1 MKPIITGSVEIGL
14 RAWALLGWIGVTP
27 TPTPSADYITPQTGI
42 RTCTFTVTIP
52 AEHAALFEYRRG
64 RGQIPGE
71 LFASHAGAALC
82 ESVGKVYGGSENFRI
97 SV

>member
-1 MKPIITGSVEIGL
+1 MYTKTIMKPIITGSVEIAS
-14 RAWALLGWIGVTP
+14 RAWALLGWIGVNP
-27 TPTPSADYITPQTGI
+27 TSTPSADH
-42 RTCTFTVTIP
+42 TCTFTVTIP

>member
-1 MKPIITGSVEIGL
+1 MKPIITGSVEIAS

-27 TPTPSADYITPQTGI
+27 TSTPSADY
-42 RTCTFTVTIP
+42 TCTFTVTIP
-52 AEHAALFEYRRG
+52 AEHAALFEYRPG